1 MDSISVQGL
10 IRVPHCPDFPK
21 AESRVPPAARR
32 LCVPESASGVG
43 VGGVFPP
50 DSAPSAE
57 GSEAYGQAERL
68 GSGVRLPGPRTSQGL
83 QGSSGGHAPGC
94 RHAVL

>member
-1 MDSISVQGL
+1 MSQSQRWG
-10 IRVPHCPDFPK
+10 
-21 AESRVPPAARR
+21 
-32 LCVPESASGVG
+32 SGW
-43 VGGVFPP
+43 GGVFPP

-57 GSEAYGQAERL
+57 GSEAYGHMVSERL

-83 QGSSGGHAPGC
+83 QGSSGGHFPGC